1 MKLSLDRKRIRAT
14 VRAVQA
20 KATTSVA
27 AFRAS
32 VEVPYIR
39 LKAVTG
45 RFFKELQFSENLALA
60 SIARALFGKGTTD
73 SVGLADLSDI
83 VSDKP
88 FTNGVG
94 AAEQFDLFQLTK
106 GLAENL
112 TIETQ
117 GDYFAEDYTFAGY
130 TVVSFDIEVRKP
142 VAEAVG
148 ITDLFDIVPNKQP
161 SETVDLA
168 ETVVRGTISS
178 IIDTPAVSS
187 SGSLRMQDYCDFDY
201 FAQDYVGTSL
211 TF

>member
-60 SIARALFGKGTTD
+60 SIARALFGKGVTD
-73 SVGLADLSDI
+73 SVGLTDFPAA
-83 VSDKP
+83 VSNKP
-88 FTNGVG
+88 FTDGVG

-106 GLAENL
+106 GLTEGL
-112 TIETQ
+112 TIEAQ
-117 GDYFAEDYTFAGY
+117 DDYFAEDYTFAGY

-168 ETVVRGTISS
+168 ETVVRGTVSS
-178 IIDTPAVSS
+178 IIDTPAVSD
-187 SGSLRMQDYCDFDY
+187 SGVLQMQDYCALDY
-201 FAQDYVGTSL
+201 FAQDYVGASL

>member
-1 MKLSLDRKRIRAT
+1 LKLSLDRKRIRAT
-14 VRAVQA
+14 VRAVYL
-20 KATTSVA
+20 KASTSVG
-27 AFRAS
+27 AFHAS

-39 LKAVTG
+39 LKAAVG
-45 RFFKELQFSENLALA
+45 RFVLSIQLSDNTLIASLA
-60 SIARALFGKGTTD
+60 SAVFGKVVADTTVVSEAARVVPNKRPSDTATAVDALDQFQVLKGVTDFAGTED
-73 SVGLADLSDI
+73 
-83 VSDKP
+83 
-88 FTNGVG
+88 
-94 AAEQFDLFQLTK
+94 
-106 GLAENL
+106 
-112 TIETQ
+112 

-130 TVVSFDIEVRKP
+130 TIVSFDIEVRKP